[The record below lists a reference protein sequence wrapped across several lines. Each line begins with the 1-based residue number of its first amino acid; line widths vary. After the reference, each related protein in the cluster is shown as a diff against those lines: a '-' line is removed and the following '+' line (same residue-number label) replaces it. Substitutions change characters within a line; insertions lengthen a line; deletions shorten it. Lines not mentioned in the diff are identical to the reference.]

1 MTSSINDI
9 DQSSLDTYTKRR
21 FAGNRLFCVQQKPT
35 LYICLFYIKI
45 EVLSKKKS

>member
-9 DQSSLDTYTKRR
+9 DQSSLNTYAKRR
-21 FAGNRLFCVQQKPT
+21 FVGNRLFCVKQNLT